1 MKLAL
6 EPECASVFSQ
16 NIPHVKGTARLPITI
31 GGAKYVVVDV
41 GGMHSINII
50 KRFAVIM
57 YVLQILKTIWSI
69 LLKYRKNVKVNH
81 KS

>member
-31 GGAKYVVVDV
+31 GGAKYVIVDI
-41 GGMHSINII
+41 GGVYLYNI
-50 KRFAVIM
+50 
-57 YVLQILKTIWSI
+57 
-69 LLKYRKNVKVNH
+69 
-81 KS
+81 

>member
-41 GGMHSINII
+41 GGIHSI
-50 KRFAVIM
+50 
-57 YVLQILKTIWSI
+57 
-69 LLKYRKNVKVNH
+69 KYN
-81 KS
+81 